1 MPTRKTIGDILR
13 SSVNFCGIKNIP
25 QRGRLP
31 PLQTDFINK
40 HFDTF
45 FALNLK
51 NPAKCKSVL
60 KIKSGTLSRSIQFH
74 FILV

>member
-25 QRGRLP
+25 QRAP
-31 PLQTDFINK
+31 FTDGFYKK

-51 NPAKCKSVL
+51 NPLKCKSVL
-60 KIKSGTLSRSIQFH
+60 
-74 FILV
+74 

>member
-25 QRGRLP
+25 QKAP
-31 PLQTDFINK
+31 FTDGFYKKK

-60 KIKSGTLSRSIQFH
+60 
-74 FILV
+74 